1 MILFSLKLIFIFSQ
15 KTDYV
20 TSNHLKGIINILEER
35 ENFMETI
42 LNALNPS
49 QREAV
54 EHIDGAMLILA
65 GAGSGKT
72 KTLTT
77 RLAYLVGE
85 VGIDPANTLTLTFTN
100 KAASEMRERAL
111 KLMPSRVS
119 YPPLLCTFHK
129 FGLLFL
135 KFHIEK
141 LGRSNGFVIIDS
153 DDKKRLIRA
162 IAKEKK
168 IDLNLAFIA
177 SEISKYKNSILS
189 PELVLEKAEL
199 PDYKKIASIYV
210 DYQKNIEENN
220 LVDFD
225 DLLMLTYKILSEND
239 DLRKETSNRYKYIM
253 VDEYQDTN
261 ELQFQ
266 LLELL
271 SSEHNNLCVVGDDD
285 QSIYGWRGANIRNIL
300 EFSNNFETCKTVK
313 LETNYRSTEPILKAA
328 NTLIE
333 HNSTRLGKKLT
344 SHKGAGD
351 DVKLLHSLDESME
364 AKAIAHAI
372 QKLLDEGTDPDEI
385 AVLYRINALS
395 RSLEEGFSKAGLGF
409 KLIGGMRFYE
419 RAEIKD
425 LISYLRVLSNPHDD
439 FSLVRIINKPKRGIG
454 KASIEKLQKAAFD
467 TKDSLYGYVQK
478 MTLGEVDTIVSK
490 KVSTSLAQLVQDI
503 AFLQEAL
510 QSELGNF
517 ITLFEERIKL
527 KDHYAGMVDGMDRI
541 LNIDE
546 FYGYFRDAIIK
557 NPDLTLDEFLNDIS
571 LQSDQD
577 QIEENAITIMSI
589 HAAKGLEFEH
599 LFVIG
604 LEEEFF
610 PLLGEGCNMEE
621 ERRLGYVAITRAK
634 SDLTLCYVDSR
645 FYKGR
650 RKMIDKSRFLG
661 EAGLIQDTSLKI
673 TKQADFKKGDLVK
686 HKIFGIGRVQAAN
699 KSGKEYKLLIN
710 FGGNKKEILSSFVQ
724 SI

>member
-1 MILFSLKLIFIFSQ
+1 
-15 KTDYV
+15 
-20 TSNHLKGIINILEER
+20 
-35 ENFMETI
+35 MEKI
-42 LNALNPS
+42 LNELNPS
-49 QREAV
+49 QREAA

-72 KTLTT
+72 KTLTA
-77 RLAYLVGE
+77 RLAYLIGE

-111 KLMPSRVS
+111 KLVKNKTS

-141 LGRSNGFVIIDS
+141 LGRSNTFVIIDS
-153 DDKKRLIRA
+153 DDKKRLLRS
-162 IAKEKK
+162 IAKELK
-168 IDLNLAFIA
+168 IDLNLSFVA
-177 SEISKYKNSILS
+177 SEISKYKNSLLNAQI
-189 PELVLEKAEL
+189 VTEKAEL
-199 PDYKKIASIYV
+199 PDYKKVAAIYER
-210 DYQKNIEENN
+210 YQANIEENN

-225 DLLMLTYKILSEND
+225 DLLMLTYKILDENA
-239 DLRKETSNRYKYIM
+239 DLRKETSLRYRYIM

-261 ELQFQ
+261 ELQFR
-266 LLELL
+266 LLEHLV
-271 SSEHNNLCVVGDDD
+271 SEHGNLCVVGDDD

-300 EFSNNFETCKTVK
+300 DFASHFKETTTVK
-313 LETNYRSTEPILKAA
+313 LETNYRSTEPILRAA
-328 NTLIE
+328 NALIE
-333 HNSTRLGKKLT
+333 HNSARLGKKLF
-344 SHKGAGD
+344 SHKGEGTE
-351 DVKLLHSLDESME
+351 VKLLHSLDEAHE
-364 AKAIAHAI
+364 AKAIAQEIHA
-372 QKLLDEGTDPDEI
+372 LLDKGVNPEEI

-395 RSLEEGFSKAGLGF
+395 RSLEEGFSKEGLGF

-425 LISYLRVLSNPHDD
+425 IISCFRVLANPHDD
-439 FSLVRIINKPKRGIG
+439 FSLLRIINKPKRGLG
-454 KASIEKLQKAAFD
+454 KASIEKLQKAAHEE
-467 TKDSLYGYVQK
+467 KLSLYAFIQK
-478 MTLGEVDTIVSK
+478 NLKTKLPDIVSK
-490 KVSTSLAQLVQDI
+490 KVANALRVLLEDVHA
-503 AFLQEAL
+503 LQEEIAAAP
-510 QSELGNF
+510 GNF

-527 KDHYAGMVDGMDRI
+527 KDHYAGMIDGFDRI
-541 LNIDE
+541 LNMDE
-546 FYGYFRDAIIK
+546 FYGYFRDCVIK
-557 NPDLTLDEFLNDIS
+557 NPDLTLDEFLNDIT

-577 QIEENAITIMSI
+577 QLEEDTITIMSI

-634 SDLTLCYVDSR
+634 SNLTLCYVDSR

-650 RKMIDKSRFLG
+650 RKMINKSRFLG
-661 EAGLIQDTSLKI
+661 EAGLIQDASLKI
-673 TKQADFKKGDLVK
+673 TKASAFKKGDLVK

-724 SI
+724 II

>member
-1 MILFSLKLIFIFSQ
+1 
-15 KTDYV
+15 
-20 TSNHLKGIINILEER
+20 
-35 ENFMETI
+35 MEQI
-42 LNALNPS
+42 LNELNPS

-72 KTLTT
+72 KTLTA

-100 KAASEMRERAL
+100 KAAAEMRERAL
-111 KLMPSRVS
+111 KLMPTKVS

-141 LGRSNGFVIIDS
+141 LGRSNTFVIIDS
-153 DDKKRLIRA
+153 DDKKRLLRS
-162 IAKEKK
+162 IAKELK
-168 IDLNLAFIA
+168 IDLNISFIA
-177 SEISKYKNSILS
+177 SEISKYKNSLLS
-189 PELVLEKAEL
+189 PEVVLQKAEL
-199 PDYKKIASIYV
+199 TDYKQVAKIYEQ
-210 DYQKNIEENN
+210 YQANIEENN

-225 DLLMLTYKILSEND
+225 DLLALTYKILDENEI
-239 DLRKETSNRYKYIM
+239 LRKETSNRYKYIM

-261 ELQFQ
+261 ELQYR
-266 LLELL
+266 LLEHLC
-271 SSEHNNLCVVGDDD
+271 SEHDNLCVVGDDD

-300 EFSNNFETCKTVK
+300 EFADNFEKTKTVK
-313 LETNYRSTEPILKAA
+313 LEINYRSTEPILKAA

-344 SHKGAGD
+344 SHKGTGE

-364 AKAIAHAI
+364 AKAIAYQIH
-372 QKLLDEGTDPDEI
+372 KLIDKGVDPDEI

-395 RSLEEGFSKAGLGF
+395 RSLEEGFTKEGLGF

-425 LISYLRVLSNPHDD
+425 VISYFRVLANPHDD
-439 FSLVRIINKPKRGIG
+439 FSLIRIINKPKRGIG

-467 TKDSLYGYVQK
+467 AQLSLYSYIEQSVSGKQPLV
-478 MTLGEVDTIVSK
+478 ISK
-490 KVSTSLAQLVQDI
+490 KVATSLTKLVESI
-503 AFLQEAL
+503 MILQNEAKN
-510 QSELGNF
+510 SLGNF
-517 ITLFEERIKL
+517 ITLFEERMKL
-527 KDHYAGMVDGMDRI
+527 KDHYASMADGFDRI
-541 LNIDE
+541 MNIDE
-546 FYGYFRDAIIK
+546 FYGYFRDAVMK
-557 NPDLTLDEFLNDIS
+557 NPDITLDEFLNDIS

-577 QIEENAITIMSI
+577 QIEEDAITIMSI

-661 EAGLIQDTSLKI
+661 EAGLIQDASLKI
-673 TKQADFKKGDLVK
+673 TKSSTFRKGDLVK

>member
-1 MILFSLKLIFIFSQ
+1 
-15 KTDYV
+15 
-20 TSNHLKGIINILEER
+20 
-35 ENFMETI
+35 METQ
-42 LNALNPS
+42 LHSLNPS

-72 KTLTT
+72 KTLTA

-100 KAASEMRERAL
+100 KAAAEMRERAL
-111 KLMPSRVS
+111 KLMPNSLS

-141 LGRSNGFVIIDS
+141 LGRSNAFVIIDS
-153 DDKKRLIRA
+153 DDKKRLLRS
-162 IAKEKK
+162 IAKELKSE
-168 IDLNLAFIA
+168 LNIAFIA

-189 PELVLEKAEL
+189 PEVVLEKAEL
-199 PDYKKIASIYV
+199 PDYKQIAAIYAK
-210 DYQKNIEENN
+210 YQANIEENN

-225 DLLMLTYKILSEND
+225 DLLMLSYKILSEND
-239 DLRKETSNRYKYIM
+239 ELRRETSKRYRYIM

-266 LLELL
+266 LLQLL
-271 SSEHNNLCVVGDDD
+271 ASEHNNLCVVGDDD

-300 EFSNNFETCKTVK
+300 EFADNFSACKTVK
-313 LETNYRSTEPILKAA
+313 LETNYRSTQPILQAA

-344 SHKGAGD
+344 SHKGEGQE
-351 DVKLLHSLDESME
+351 VKLLHSLDESME
-364 AKAIAHAI
+364 ARAIARAI
-372 QKLLDEGTDPDEI
+372 KNLLESGANPDEI

-395 RSLEEGFSKAGLGF
+395 RSLEEGFGKEGLSF

-439 FSLVRIINKPKRGIG
+439 FSLLRIINKPKRGIG
-454 KASIEKLQKAAFD
+454 KASIEKLQKAAYD
-467 TKDSLYGYVQK
+467 AGSSLFGYIKTSLHDQ
-478 MTLGEVDTIVSK
+478 LGSVASK
-490 KVSTSLAQLVQDI
+490 KVFTALGKMVEDI
-503 AFLQEAL
+503 ETLQEEIHH
-510 QSELGNF
+510 SPGNF
-517 ITLFEERIKL
+517 ITLFEERINFKN
-527 KDHYAGMVDGMDRI
+527 HYAPMPDGFERI

-546 FYGYFRDAIIK
+546 FYGYFRDAVMK
-557 NPDLTLDEFLNDIS
+557 NPELSLDEFLNDIS

-610 PLLGEGCNMEE
+610 PLLGEGTNMEE

-673 TKQADFKKGDLVK
+673 TKSSAFKKGDLVK
-686 HKIFGIGRVQAAN
+686 HKIFGIGRVQEAN

>member
-1 MILFSLKLIFIFSQ
+1 
-15 KTDYV
+15 
-20 TSNHLKGIINILEER
+20 
-35 ENFMETI
+35 METI
-42 LNALNPS
+42 LNTLNRS

-54 EHIDGAMLILA
+54 EHIDGPMLILA

-72 KTLTT
+72 KTLTA
-77 RLAYLVGE
+77 RLAYLVGA

-100 KAASEMRERAL
+100 KAAAEMRERAL
-111 KLMPSRVS
+111 SLLSSHIS

-141 LGRSNGFVIIDS
+141 LGRSNAFVIIDS

-162 IAKEKK
+162 IAKELK
-168 IDLNLAFIA
+168 IDLNISFIA
-177 SEISKYKNSILS
+177 SEISKYKNSLLS
-189 PELVLEKAEL
+189 PDVVVEKAEL
-199 PDYKKIASIYV
+199 PDYKKIAQLYV
-210 DYQKNIEENN
+210 KYQANIEENN

-225 DLLMLTYKILSEND
+225 DLLMLTYKILQEND
-239 DLRKETSNRYKYIM
+239 TLRKETSERYKYIM

-271 SSEHNNLCVVGDDD
+271 ASEHNNLCVVGDDD

-300 EFSNNFETCKTVK
+300 EFSNNFKECKTVK

-328 NTLIE
+328 NSLIE
-333 HNSTRLGKKLT
+333 HNSTRLGKKLI
-344 SHKGAGD
+344 SHKGAGEE
-351 DVKLLHSLDESME
+351 VKLLHSLDESME
-364 AKAIAHAI
+364 AKAIAHAV
-372 QKLLDEGTDPDEI
+372 QKLLDAGADPDEI

-395 RSLEEGFSKAGLGF
+395 RSLEEGFTKAGLAF

-425 LISYLRVLSNPHDD
+425 IISYLRVLSNPYDD
-439 FSLVRIINKPKRGIG
+439 FSLMRIINKPKRGIG
-454 KASIEKLQKAAFD
+454 KTSIEKLQLAAFD
-467 TKDSLYGYVQK
+467 AKMSLFSYIEKSTQGVLP
-478 MTLGEVDTIVSK
+478 TVVSK
-490 KVSTSLAQLVQDI
+490 KVTTTLM
-503 AFLQEAL
+503 AFVENIRFL
-510 QSELGNF
+510 QSEMSHNLGNF
-517 ITLFEERIKL
+517 ITLFEERMNL
-527 KDHYAGMVDGMDRI
+527 KEHYASMVDGMDRI

-546 FYGYFRDAIIK
+546 FYGYFRDAVLK
-557 NPDLTLDEFLNDIS
+557 NPELTLDEFLNDIS

-661 EAGLIQDTSLKI
+661 EAGLIKDASLKI
-673 TKQADFKKGDLVK
+673 TKQAAFKKGDLVK

>member
-1 MILFSLKLIFIFSQ
+1 MEAIFD
-15 KTDYV
+15 T
-20 TSNHLKGIINILEER
+20 
-35 ENFMETI
+35 
-42 LNALNPS
+42 LNPS

-72 KTLTT
+72 KTLTA
-77 RLAYLVGE
+77 RLAYLVGV

-100 KAASEMRERAL
+100 KAAAEMRERAL
-111 KLMPSRVS
+111 KLMPAKVS

-141 LGRSNGFVIIDS
+141 LGRSNAFVIIDS
-153 DDKKRLIRA
+153 DDKKRLLRS
-162 IAKEKK
+162 IAKELK
-168 IDLNLAFIA
+168 IDLNIAFIA

-189 PELVLEKAEL
+189 PEEVIAAAEL
-199 PDYKKIASIYV
+199 PDYKKIANIYEV
-210 DYQKNIEENN
+210 YQKNIEENN

-225 DLLMLTYKILSEND
+225 DLLMLTYQILKHNEE
-239 DLRKETSNRYKYIM
+239 LRKETSKRYQYIM

-271 SSEHNNLCVVGDDD
+271 TSEHNNLCVVGDDD

-300 EFSNNFETCKTVK
+300 EFADNFQACKTVK

-344 SHKGAGD
+344 SHKGAGED
-351 DVKLLHSLDESME
+351 IKLLHSLDESME
-364 AKAIAHAI
+364 AKAIAKEV
-372 QKLLDEGTDPDEI
+372 QKLLDAGTDPDEI

-395 RSLEEGFSKAGLGF
+395 RSLEEGFTKEGVGF

-425 LISYLRVLSNPHDD
+425 IISYLRVLSNPHDD
-439 FSLVRIINKPKRGIG
+439 FSLIRIINKPKRGIG

-467 TKDSLYGYVQK
+467 AQTSLFDHIERSAH
-478 MTLGEVDTIVSK
+478 GEVESVVSK
-490 KVSTSLAQLVQDI
+490 KVANALAKLVEDIKLLQD
-503 AFLQEAL
+503 AL
-510 QSELGNF
+510 DNELGNF
-517 ITLFEERIKL
+517 ITLFEEHIKL

-546 FYGYFRDAIIK
+546 FYGYFRDAVIK

-577 QIEENAITIMSI
+577 QIEEDAISIMSI

-661 EAGLIQDTSLKI
+661 ESGLIQDTSLKI
-673 TKQADFKKGDLVK
+673 TKQAAFKKGDLVK
-686 HKIFGIGRVQAAN
+686 HKIFGMGRVQAAN

-724 SI
+724 PI

>member
-1 MILFSLKLIFIFSQ
+1 M
-15 KTDYV
+15 D
-20 TSNHLKGIINILEER
+20 E
-35 ENFMETI
+35 I
-42 LNALNPS
+42 LNALNPA

-54 EHIDGAMLILA
+54 QHIDGPMLILA

-100 KAASEMRERAL
+100 KAAAEMRERAL

-153 DDKKRLIRA
+153 DDKKRLLRS
-162 IAKEKK
+162 IAKDFK
-168 IDLNLAFIA
+168 IDLNIAFIA

-189 PELVLEKAEL
+189 PEQVLKTAEL
-199 PDYKKIASIYV
+199 PDYKKIANIYLE
-210 DYQKNIEENN
+210 YQKNIEENN

-225 DLLMLTYKILSEND
+225 DLLMLTYKILSSND
-239 DLRKETSNRYKYIM
+239 ELRKEISNRYKYIM

-271 SSEHNNLCVVGDDD
+271 SSEHHNLCVVGDDD

-300 EFSNNFETCKTVK
+300 EFADNFEVCKTVK

-344 SHKGAGD
+344 SHKGAGQ

-364 AKAIAHAI
+364 AKAIAYSI
-372 QKLLDEGTDPDEI
+372 QKLLDDGTDPDEI

-395 RSLEEGFSKAGLGF
+395 RSLEEGFTKAGLGF

-439 FSLVRIINKPKRGIG
+439 FSLIRIINKPKRGIG
-454 KASIEKLQKAAFD
+454 KASIEKLSKAAFD
-467 TKDSLYGYVQK
+467 AQTSLYGYAEK
-478 MTLGEVDTIVSK
+478 MSVGEVETVVSK
-490 KVSTSLAQLVQDI
+490 KVSIALLKLVEDVKSLKESIDK
-503 AFLQEAL
+503 
-510 QSELGNF
+510 ELGNF
-517 ITLFEERIKL
+517 ITLFEEYIKL
-527 KDHYAGMVDGMDRI
+527 KDHYATMVDGMDRI

-546 FYGYFRDAIIK
+546 FYGYFRDAVVK

-577 QIEENAITIMSI
+577 QVEEDTVTIMSI

-661 EAGLIQDTSLKI
+661 ESGLISDTSLKI

>member
-1 MILFSLKLIFIFSQ
+1 
-15 KTDYV
+15 
-20 TSNHLKGIINILEER
+20 
-35 ENFMETI
+35 METI

-54 EHIDGAMLILA
+54 QHIDGAMLILA

-100 KAASEMRERAL
+100 KAAAEMRERAL
-111 KLMPSRVS
+111 KLMPTKVS

-141 LGRSNGFVIIDS
+141 LGRSNAFVIIDS
-153 DDKKRLIRA
+153 DDKKRLLRS
-162 IAKEKK
+162 IAKELKV
-168 IDLNLAFIA
+168 DLNIAFIA

-189 PELVLEKAEL
+189 PEVVLEKAEL
-199 PDYKKIASIYV
+199 SDYKKIANIYV
-210 DYQKNIEENN
+210 KYQANIEENN

-225 DLLMLTYKILSEND
+225 DLLMLTYQILKEND
-239 DLRKETSNRYKYIM
+239 NLRKETSNRYKYIM

-271 SSEHNNLCVVGDDD
+271 SSEHSNLCVVGDDD

-300 EFSNNFETCKTVK
+300 EFADNFEVCKTVK
-313 LETNYRSTEPILKAA
+313 LEINYRSTEPILKAA

-344 SHKGAGD
+344 SHKGAGQE
-351 DVKLLHSLDESME
+351 VKLLHSLDESLE
-364 AKAIAHAI
+364 AKSIAHAI
-372 QKLLDEGTDPDEI
+372 QKLLDEGADPDEI

-395 RSLEEGFSKAGLGF
+395 RSLEEGFTKASLGF

-425 LISYLRVLSNPHDD
+425 LISYLRVLSYPHDD
-439 FSLVRIINKPKRGIG
+439 FSLIRIINKPKRGIG
-454 KASIEKLQKAAFD
+454 KASIEKLQKAALD
-467 TKDSLYGYVQK
+467 SHISLYGYIEK
-478 MTLGEVDTIVSK
+478 MTLGEVETVVSK
-490 KVSTSLAQLVQDI
+490 KVSTALDKLVKDI
-503 AFLQEAL
+503 YLLQEAL
-510 QSELGNF
+510 KNELGNF
-517 ITLFEERIKL
+517 ITLFEEHIKL

-546 FYGYFRDAIIK
+546 FYGYFRDAVMK

-577 QIEENAITIMSI
+577 QIEEDAITIMSI

-610 PLLGEGCNMEE
+610 PLLGEGTNMEE

-661 EAGLIQDTSLKI
+661 ESGLIQDTSLKI
-673 TKQADFKKGDLVK
+673 TKASTFKKGDLVK

>member
-1 MILFSLKLIFIFSQ
+1 
-15 KTDYV
+15 
-20 TSNHLKGIINILEER
+20 
-35 ENFMETI
+35 MEQI
-42 LNALNPS
+42 LNELNPS

-77 RLAYLVGE
+77 RLAYLIGE

-100 KAASEMRERAL
+100 KAASEMRERAM
-111 KLMPSRVS
+111 KLMPDKVS

-141 LGRSNGFVIIDS
+141 LGRDNNFVIIDS
-153 DDKKRLIRA
+153 DDKKRLLRS
-162 IAKEKK
+162 IAKTLK
-168 IDLNLAFIA
+168 IDLNLSFIA
-177 SEISKYKNSILS
+177 SEISKYKNSLLT
-189 PELVLEKAEL
+189 PEVVVQKAEL
-199 PDYKKIASIYV
+199 PDYKKVARIYEQ
-210 DYQKNIEENN
+210 YQENIEENN

-225 DLLMLTYKILSEND
+225 DLLMLTYKILDENEP
-239 DLRKETSNRYKYIM
+239 LRQETSKRYRYIM

-261 ELQFQ
+261 ELQFR
-266 LLELL
+266 LLEHLC
-271 SSEHNNLCVVGDDD
+271 SEHDNLCVVGDDD

-300 EFSNNFETCKTVK
+300 EFSDHFENTKTVK

-333 HNSTRLGKKLT
+333 HNSTRLGKKLV
-344 SHKGAGD
+344 SHKGEGKE
-351 DVKLLHSLDESME
+351 VKLLHSLDESME
-364 AKAIAHAI
+364 AKAIAHQI
-372 QKLLDEGTDPDEI
+372 HDLIDSGVDPDEI

-395 RSLEEGFSKAGLGF
+395 RSLEEGFTKEGLAF

-425 LISYLRVLSNPHDD
+425 IISYFRVLANPHDD
-439 FSLVRIINKPKRGIG
+439 FSLMRIINKPKRGIG

-467 TKDSLYGYVQK
+467 AHLSLYEYIARSIE
-478 MTLGEVDTIVSK
+478 GEYPTVVSK
-490 KVSTSLAQLVQDI
+490 KISTSLEKLIEDI
-503 AFLQEAL
+503 RLLREEMKHA
-510 QSELGNF
+510 LGNF
-517 ITLFEERIKL
+517 ITLFEERITL
-527 KDHYAGMVDGMDRI
+527 KEHYAGMVDGFDRI

-546 FYGYFRDAIIK
+546 FYGYFRDAVIK

-610 PLLGEGCNMEE
+610 PLLGEGSNMEE

-673 TKQADFKKGDLVK
+673 TKSSAFKKGDLVK

-724 SI
+724 AI

>member
-1 MILFSLKLIFIFSQ
+1 
-15 KTDYV
+15 
-20 TSNHLKGIINILEER
+20 
-35 ENFMETI
+35 MEQI
-42 LNALNPS
+42 LNELNLS

-72 KTLTT
+72 KTLTA

-100 KAASEMRERAL
+100 KAAAEMRERAL
-111 KLMPSRVS
+111 KLMPTKVS

-141 LGRSNGFVIIDS
+141 LGRQNSFVIIDS
-153 DDKKRLIRA
+153 DDKKRLLRS
-162 IAKEKK
+162 IAKELK
-168 IDLNLAFIA
+168 IDLNISFIA
-177 SEISKYKNSILS
+177 SEISKYKNSLLT
-189 PELVLEKAEL
+189 PEIVIQKAEL
-199 PDYKKIASIYV
+199 TDYKQIAKIYEK
-210 DYQKNIEENN
+210 YQANIEENN

-225 DLLMLTYKILSEND
+225 DLLMLTYKILDENEA
-239 DLRKETSNRYKYIM
+239 LRKETSNRYKYIM

-261 ELQFQ
+261 ELQYR
-266 LLELL
+266 LLEHLC
-271 SSEHNNLCVVGDDD
+271 SEHENLCVVGDDD

-300 EFSNNFETCKTVK
+300 EFAENFEKTKTVK

-344 SHKGAGD
+344 SHKGAGE

-364 AKAIAHAI
+364 AKAIAHQI
-372 QKLLDEGTDPDEI
+372 HKLIDKGVDPDEI

-395 RSLEEGFSKAGLGF
+395 RSLEEGFTKEGLGF

-425 LISYLRVLSNPHDD
+425 VISYFRVLANPHDD
-439 FSLVRIINKPKRGIG
+439 FSLIRIINKPKRGIG

-467 TKDSLYGYVQK
+467 AQLSLYSYIEQSVSGKQPLV
-478 MTLGEVDTIVSK
+478 ISK
-490 KVSTSLAQLVQDI
+490 KVATSLTKLVEDIRLLQD
-503 AFLQEAL
+503 EAKN
-510 QSELGNF
+510 SLGNF
-517 ITLFEERIKL
+517 ITDFEERIKL
-527 KDHYAGMVDGMDRI
+527 KDHYANMVDGFDRI
-541 LNIDE
+541 MNIDE
-546 FYGYFRDAIIK
+546 FYGYFRDAVMK
-557 NPDLTLDEFLNDIS
+557 NPDITLDEFLNDIS

-577 QIEENAITIMSI
+577 QIEEDAITIMSI

-661 EAGLIQDTSLKI
+661 EAGLIEDASLKI
-673 TKQADFKKGDLVK
+673 TKSSAFKKGDLVK

>member
-1 MILFSLKLIFIFSQ
+1 MKHVLESLNL
-15 KTDYV
+15 
-20 TSNHLKGIINILEER
+20 
-35 ENFMETI
+35 
-42 LNALNPS
+42 S

-100 KAASEMRERAL
+100 KAAAEMRERAL
-111 KLMPSRVS
+111 SLMPGRVS

-141 LGRSNGFVIIDS
+141 LGRKNTFVIIDS
-153 DDKKRLIRA
+153 DDKKRLLRSL
-162 IAKEKK
+162 AKELN
-168 IDLNLAFIA
+168 IDLNLAFIS
-177 SEISKYKNSILS
+177 SEISKYKNSLLT
-189 PELVLEKAEL
+189 PEVVIKKAEL
-199 PDYKKIASIYV
+199 NDYKQIANIYEK
-210 DYQKNIEENN
+210 YQANIEENN

-225 DLLMLTYKILSEND
+225 DLLMLTYKILDEND
-239 DLRKETSNRYKYIM
+239 ELRKETSNRYKYIM

-261 ELQFQ
+261 ELQYR
-266 LLELL
+266 LLEHLC
-271 SSEHNNLCVVGDDD
+271 SEHENICVVGDDD

-300 EFSNNFETCKTVK
+300 EFADNFNKTKTVK
-313 LETNYRSTEPILKAA
+313 LETNYRSTIPILNAA

-344 SHKGAGD
+344 SHKGDGEE
-351 DVKLLHSLDESME
+351 VKLIHSLDESME
-364 AKAIAHAI
+364 AKAVAYEIK
-372 QKLLDEGTDPDEI
+372 KLLDSGIDSNEI

-395 RSLEEGFSKAGLGF
+395 RSLEEGFSKSGLSF

-425 LISYLRVLSNPHDD
+425 IISYFRVLANPYDD
-439 FSLVRIINKPKRGIG
+439 FSLLRIINKPKRGVG

-467 TKDSLYGYVQK
+467 SKLSMFEYIEIAISRGENVSL
-478 MTLGEVDTIVSK
+478 SK
-490 KVSTSLAQLVQDI
+490 KVFISLSKLVENI
-503 AFLQEAL
+503 RVL
-510 QSELGNF
+510 QSEIKTSPDNF
-517 ITLFEERIKL
+517 ITLFDERVKL
-527 KDHYAGMVDGMDRI
+527 KDHYTSMVDGMDRI
-541 LNIDE
+541 MNIDE
-546 FYGYFRDAIIK
+546 FYGYFRDATSN
-557 NPDLTLDEFLNDIS
+557 NPNITLEEFLNDIS

-577 QIEENAITIMSI
+577 QIEDNAITIMSI
-589 HAAKGLEFEH
+589 HASKGLEFEH
-599 LFVIG
+599 LYVIG

-634 SDLTLCYVDSR
+634 SNLTLCYVDSR

-661 EAGLIQDTSLKI
+661 EAGLIQDTSLKVS
-673 TKQADFKKGDLVK
+673 KSSSFKKGDLVK

>member
-1 MILFSLKLIFIFSQ
+1 
-15 KTDYV
+15 
-20 TSNHLKGIINILEER
+20 
-35 ENFMETI
+35 MEQI
-42 LNALNPS
+42 LNELNPS

-100 KAASEMRERAL
+100 KAAAEMRERAL
-111 KLMPSRVS
+111 KLMPTKVS

-141 LGRSNGFVIIDS
+141 LGRNNNFVIIDS
-153 DDKKRLIRA
+153 DDKKKLLRA
-162 IAKEKK
+162 IAKELK
-168 IDLNLAFIA
+168 IDLNLSFIA
-177 SEISKYKNSILS
+177 SEISKYKNSLLT
-189 PELVLEKAEL
+189 PEVVLEKAEL
-199 PDYKKIASIYV
+199 PDYKKVARIYEQ
-210 DYQKNIEENN
+210 YQTNIEENN

-225 DLLMLTYKILSEND
+225 DLLMLTYRILDENEA
-239 DLRKETSNRYKYIM
+239 LRRETSNRYKYIM

-261 ELQFQ
+261 ELQFR
-266 LLELL
+266 LLEHLC
-271 SSEHNNLCVVGDDD
+271 SEHDNLCVVGDDD

-300 EFSNNFETCKTVK
+300 EFADRFENTRTVK

-333 HNSTRLGKKLT
+333 HNSTRLGKKLV
-344 SHKGAGD
+344 SHKGEGKE
-351 DVKLLHSLDESME
+351 VKLLHSLDESME
-364 AKAIAHAI
+364 AKAIAHEI
-372 QKLLDEGTDPDEI
+372 HDLIDSGVDPDEI

-395 RSLEEGFSKAGLGF
+395 RSLEEGFSKEGLAF

-425 LISYLRVLSNPHDD
+425 IISYFRVLANPHDD

-467 TKDSLYGYVQK
+467 AQLSLYEYIEQSIHGKLSSVV
-478 MTLGEVDTIVSK
+478 TK
-490 KVSTSLAQLVQDI
+490 KITTALARLVEDIQL
-503 AFLQEAL
+503 LREEA
-510 QSELGNF
+510 QNALGNF

-527 KDHYAGMVDGMDRI
+527 KDHYAAMVDGFERI

-546 FYGYFRDAIIK
+546 FYGYFRDAVIK
-557 NPDLTLDEFLNDIS
+557 NPNLTLDEFLNDIS

-610 PLLGEGCNMEE
+610 PLLGEGSNMEE

-661 EAGLIQDTSLKI
+661 EAGLISDTSLKI
-673 TKQADFKKGDLVK
+673 TKSAAFKKGDLVK
-686 HKIFGIGRVQAAN
+686 HKIFGIGRVQAAT